1 MFCNYLNY
9 KFRSHK
15 KWVWKRL
22 VKPVNFV
29 WSFVNNNMML
39 HVSLSLFVHN
49 VQSSQLFIAEP
60 DLKIINTTFKDYIIL
75 KRNYSIRKVVQTKKN
90 L

>member
-1 MFCNYLNY
+1 
-9 KFRSHK
+9 
-15 KWVWKRL
+15 
-22 VKPVNFV
+22 
-29 WSFVNNNMML
+29 ML

-75 KRNYSIRKVVQTKKN
+75 KRNYSIQKVVQTKKN